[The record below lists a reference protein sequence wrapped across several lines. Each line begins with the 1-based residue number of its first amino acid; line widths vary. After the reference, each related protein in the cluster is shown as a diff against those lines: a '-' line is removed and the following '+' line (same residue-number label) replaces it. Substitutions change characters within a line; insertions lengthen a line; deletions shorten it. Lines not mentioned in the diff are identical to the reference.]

1 MKTMKEKILSLFETW
16 NNALKTLDPDL
27 VTSLYDENAILLPTI
42 SNKIRHNHDEIKD
55 YFIHFLTKEPRGE
68 INESNIRIFGDMAIN
83 SGIYTFSF
91 NDGSS
96 VQARFTFVYKMIED
110 GWKIIEHHSSMM
122 PE

>member
-1 MKTMKEKILSLFETW
+1 MKEKILSLFETW